1 MERKHIN
8 LLLKVLRLLQ
18 KQGVINNLI
27 IAGSWCIYFYK
38 FYFHKKA
45 PIIASLRTRDIDF
58 FVPNPKSIN
67 RKINLPALLKDLGF
81 IIDFRGEEGYMRLLH
96 PYFFIEFLVVEK
108 GKSLN
113 KPYSLPWGINAQ
125 RLRFLDILS
134 LKTIRLNIKDIKIT
148 LPHPSCFLLHKVIIF
163 KRREKD
169 RRAKEAT
176 QIRRL
181 VELLEKVNQIDSL
194 KEVYLRIHP
203 KWRKRILNN
212 LRELKEEKVIQALS
226 D

>member
-1 MERKHIN
+1 M
-8 LLLKVLRLLQ
+8 
-18 KQGVINNLI
+18 
-27 IAGSWCIYFYK
+27 
-38 FYFHKKA
+38 
-45 PIIASLRTRDIDF
+45 
-58 FVPNPKSIN
+58 
-67 RKINLPALLKDLGF
+67 
-81 IIDFRGEEGYMRLLH
+81 
-96 PYFFIEFLVVEK
+96 
-108 GKSLN
+108 
-113 KPYSLPWGINAQ
+113 
-125 RLRFLDILS
+125 
-134 LKTIRLNIKDIKIT
+134 NIKDIKIT